1 MRPLPLE
8 NPTTKRPAHH
18 RAFPILCSM
27 RFPHCPSLLVGLAL
41 LASCGPGAPDSFQSP
56 LDPVIPGM
64 AMPVRLNPDSTWIPL
79 TDFCPASTP
88 DSVAWIPGWG
98 QGQAVKIVQR
108 DDGPGVWLT
117 RQPVEGLGALQ
128 ISRGGRSEHVP
139 VLASSERSVTY
150 TMPRDFEGHEDV
162 RIMGAFNG
170 WSRTSH
176 PLILQPNGT
185 WAIDLVLGEGK
196 HAYQLIVDGEEMPD
210 PVNPDRVDNGFGGFN
225 SLMTVQGDSSTTAL
239 AAIGFGGNQV
249 HDVRLLGTPGARVWA
264 WWENNLYTASLL
276 GADGTGLVRIPA
288 AAYGAGR
295 TNLRL
300 WATGG
305 GKPSAEVRIPLMD
318 GIPIEDPAQLVR
330 QDWEGQILYFMMVD
344 RFRNADPDNDRPV
357 DDPSIHP
364 RANDHG
370 GDLLGIQRGLDEGYF
385 TDLGVT
391 ALWVSPLTRNPDG
404 AYGLWQDPSTDVTSR
419 FSGYHG
425 YWPVSNTELDPRFGT
440 RAEFDRLVD
449 AAHDR
454 DMNFVLDYVANHV
467 HEEHPLYKAHPDWAT
482 SLYLPDGRENT
493 QLWDEERL
501 TTWFDTFMP
510 TLELRKE
517 EVYEAMTDSAAWWVE
532 HSGIDGFRH
541 DATKHIPLVFWR
553 RLTQKVKGLTAATG
567 RRVFQIGETYGSA
580 SLISSYLGTGMLDA
594 QFDFNL
600 YDKALV
606 AFGKDDAGVEDLVR
620 VAQEGLDVYGAHHL
634 MGTIT
639 GNQDRPRFASLAE
652 GTVRW
657 DEDHKLAGWT
667 RQIDRDGLRGHHA
680 MRMLTAFNLSMPGVP
695 CIYQGDEYADVGG
708 NDPDNRRMMRFED
721 LTPEE
726 RATRDHVSAWNRLRR
741 SHMSLLYGQTDIEAL
756 PTGLLRI
763 ERQYLSETVTVYINP
778 TPEAKAIDVMGDIL
792 LGGVEDGQLPGH
804 ACIAIAGAS

>member
-1 MRPLPLE
+1 MKPTFLLPLALVLVVAGCQTQ
-8 NPTTKRPAHH
+8 PSADAPA
-18 RAFPILCSM
+18 PQLIS
-27 RFPHCPSLLVGLAL
+27 GT
-41 LASCGPGAPDSFQSP
+41 
-56 LDPVIPGM
+56 
-64 AMPVRLNPDSTWIPL
+64 AMPVRLDVDSTWIPFS
-79 TDFCPASTP
+79 DFCPENAPDTTFWIPAWGAGRGLTP
-88 DSVAWIPGWG
+88 TEYGGRTGVWIPG
-98 QGQAVKIVQR
+98 
-108 DDGPGVWLT
+108 
-117 RQPVEGLGALQ
+117 QPDQGLGALEFRAQ
-128 ISRGGRSEHVP
+128 GRSAQVP
-139 VLASSERSVTY
+139 ILASTSHTITY
-150 TMPRDFEGHEDV
+150 TLPPAYESHEDV

-176 PLILQPNGT
+176 PLERDADGRWSIQLT
-185 WAIDLVLGEGK
+185 LSEGK
-196 HAYQLIVDGEEMPD
+196 HAYQLILDGEEMAD

-225 SLMTVQGDSSTTAL
+225 SLLTVSGPEGQVTLSAV
-239 AAIGFGGNQV
+239 GFGGNQV
-249 HDVRLLGTPGARVWA
+249 HDVRLFGTPGARVWA
-264 WWENNLYTASLL
+264 WWEDHLYTSSLL
-276 GADGTGLVRIPA
+276 GANGTGLVRIPA

-300 WATGG
+300 WATGDG
-305 GKPSAEVRIPLMD
+305 APSAEVRIPLMD
-318 GIPIEDPAQLVR
+318 GIPITNPSQLRR
-330 QDWEGQILYFMMVD
+330 QDWESQILYFMMVD
-344 RFRNADPDNDRPV
+344 RFRNGNPDNDRPV
-357 DDPSIHP
+357 DDPAIHP

-370 GDLLGIQRGLDEGYF
+370 GDLTGILSGLKDGYF
-385 TDLGVT
+385 EELGVT

-404 AYGLWQDPSTDVTSR
+404 AYGYWQDPSTEVTSR

-425 YWPVSNTELDPRFGT
+425 YWPISNTELDPRFGT
-440 RAEFDRLVD
+440 RAEFDGLVD
-449 AAHDR
+449 AAHDA
-454 DMNFVLDYVANHV
+454 DMNFILDYVANHV
-467 HEEHPLYKAHPDWAT
+467 HEEHPLYAEHPDWVT

-493 QLWDEERL
+493 QLWDDERL

-510 TLELRKE
+510 TLDLRIP
-517 EVYEAMTDSAAWWVE
+517 EVYEAMTDSAAWWVA

-553 RLTQKVKGLTAATG
+553 RLTEKVKGLTADSD
-567 RRVFQIGETYGSA
+567 RRIFQIGETYGSA
-580 SLISSYLGTGMLDA
+580 ALISSYLGTGLLDA

-606 AFGKDDAGVEDLVR
+606 AFGKDSAGVEDLVR
-620 VAQEGLDVYGAHHL
+620 VAQEGLDTYGAHHL

-657 DEDHKLAGWT
+657 EEDHKLAGWT

-726 RATRDHVSAWNRLRR
+726 QATRDHVAAWNAQRR
-741 SHMSLLYGQTDIEAL
+741 SRMSLMYGQTDIAAL

-763 ERQYLSETVTVYINP
+763 ERQYLTETTTVYINP
-778 TPEAKAIDVMGDIL
+778 TSSPVAVDVMGDIL
-792 LGGVEDGQLPGH
+792 TGDIQGGMLPAYG
-804 ACIAIAGAS
+804 CVAIAGAS